1 MAKGAFRVSRTFHE
15 CVGLA
20 KDFVVEGVNTV
31 VIKEEKG
38 GVLLYPG
45 IYEVHSDDIKTC
57 RLQKFG
63 NFPEQ
68 YLVPV
73 RYLKKRENNA

>member
-1 MAKGAFRVSRTFHE
+1 MSKGAFRISRTFHG
-15 CVGLA
+15 CVCLA
-20 KDFVVEGVNTV
+20 EVYIVEGINTV
-31 VIKEEKG
+31 IIKEEKAG
-38 GVLLYPG
+38 QLLYPG

-68 YLVPV
+68 YLVPIS
-73 RYLKKRENNA
+73 YLKKR

>member
-1 MAKGAFRVSRTFHE
+1 MAKGAFRVSRTIYG

-20 KDFVVEGVNTV
+20 KAYVVEGINTV
-31 VIKEEKG
+31 VIKEEKDG
-38 GVLLYPG
+38 KLIHPG

-57 RLQKFG
+57 KLQKFG
-63 NFPEQ
+63 NYPEQ

-73 RYLKKRENNA
+73 RYLKKRQTA

>member
-1 MAKGAFRVSRTFHE
+1 MAKGAFRVSRTFHG

-20 KDFVVEGVNTV
+20 KDYVVDGINTV

-38 GVLLYPG
+38 GVLAYPG

-57 RLQKFG
+57 RLQKFNG
-63 NFPEQ
+63 MPEQ

-73 RYLKKRENNA
+73 RYLKKREP

>member
-1 MAKGAFRVSRTFHE
+1 MAKGAFRVSRTFHD

-20 KDFVVEGVNTV
+20 KDYVVDGINTV
-31 VIKEEKG
+31 VIKEEKAG
-38 GVLLYPG
+38 KPVYPG
-45 IYEVHSDDIKTC
+45 IYEVHSDDIRSC

-73 RYLKKRENNA
+73 RYLKKR

>member
-1 MAKGAFRVSRTFHE
+1 MAKGAFRISRTFHG

-20 KDFVVEGVNTV
+20 KDYVVEGINTV
-31 VIKEEKG
+31 VIKEEKNG
-38 GVLLYPG
+38 ELLYPG

-63 NFPEQ
+63 SYPEQ

-73 RYLKKRENNA
+73 RYMKPRVN

>member
-1 MAKGAFRVSRTFHE
+1 MAKGAFRVSKTFHG

-20 KDFVVEGVNTV
+20 AAYVVEGINTV
-31 VIKEEKG
+31 VIKEEKAG
-38 GVLLYPG
+38 QLVYPG
-45 IYEVHSDDIKTC
+45 VYEVHSDDIKTC

-63 NFPEQ
+63 SYPEQ

-73 RYLKKRENNA
+73 RYLKRQGQ

>member
-1 MAKGAFRVSRTFHE
+1 MAKGKFRVSRTFHG

-20 KDFVVEGVNTV
+20 KDYVVEGINTV
-31 VIKEEKG
+31 IIKEEVG
-38 GVLLYPG
+38 GKLLYPG
-45 IYEVHSDDIKTC
+45 IMEIHSDDIKTC

-73 RYLKKRENNA
+73 TYLKKQVN